1 MAKSVLFADPDS
13 ETRKRIRTALEIAGI
28 QLHEAQNGQD
38 AVVQAR
44 RLRPDLVVARVDL
57 PGLSGHDVAHLLRN
71 DRSTKSTAVV
81 LLAKNMQ
88 DFEHTRSPSSG
99 QGPDILTW
107 KGTADLVQQIL
118 GTLSADRTHSKSAH
132 KLKRPRTCWILSSK
146 RPPGTGTQNPSPIQ
160 RRDAPIS
167 VTEAAHE
174 SHRVLENVAQKALA
188 QLTSQICR
196 QVIERVE
203 QIVWEVVPEM
213 TETMIREEIRRLQD
227 QSTGHARAKISEDR
241 DERPPPQ
248 SGWASPF
255 PESGPELASERE
267 RVR

>member
-57 PGLSGHDVAHLLRN
+57 PGLSGHDVAHLLQN
-71 DRSTKSTAVV
+71 DRSTKSTPVV

-88 DFEHTRSPSSG
+88 DIELTHSPSSG

-107 KGTADLVQQIL
+107 RGTADLVQQIL
-118 GTLSADRTHSKSAH
+118 GTLPADRTHSTRAQTQAGQSRQDP
-132 KLKRPRTCWILSSK
+132 LRE
-146 RPPGTGTQNPSPIQ
+146 RPPDTDTQDASTIP

-167 VTEAAHE
+167 VTETTPE

-196 QVIERVE
+196 QVVERVE

-213 TETMIREEIRRLQD
+213 TETMIREEIRRLQE
-227 QSTGHARAKISEDR
+227 QGTGHSRAKVAEDR
-241 DERPPPQ
+241 GETPPPQ
-248 SGWASPF
+248 SGWACPF
-255 PESGPELASERE
+255 PESGPELAPERE